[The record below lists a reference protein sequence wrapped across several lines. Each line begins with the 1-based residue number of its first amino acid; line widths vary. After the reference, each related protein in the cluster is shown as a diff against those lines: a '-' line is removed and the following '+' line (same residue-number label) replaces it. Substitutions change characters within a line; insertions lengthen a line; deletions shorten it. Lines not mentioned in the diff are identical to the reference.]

1 MKNAFSLLE
10 LIFAILIIG
19 IIASVAVPK
28 FIDSKDEALASTIK
42 RDIVSAT
49 TAIQSYA
56 MLDDNL
62 SNIDEAIVLSKA
74 NWTVVSSKAT
84 FKENSKI
91 CVTIEVK
98 TDASGSKT
106 LKIDIDDTSTGSVC
120 QKLLSDKYGIED
132 IDYKL

>member
-1 MKNAFSLLE
+1 MKNGFSLLE

-56 MLDDNL
+56 MLDSSL
-62 SNIDEAIVLSKA
+62 TNIDTAIVLSKTNWIVTAGKAVFNDAA
-74 NWTVVSSKAT
+74 NKA
-84 FKENSKI
+84 
-91 CVTIEVK
+91 CVTIEIKDLSNVK
-98 TDASGSKT
+98 S
-106 LKIDIDDTSTGSVC
+106 LVIDIDETSTDSVC
-120 QKLLSDKYGIED
+120 EKLEDDYDIED
-132 IDYKL
+132 ITYKL

>member
-49 TAIQSYA
+49 IAIQSYA
-56 MLDDNL
+56 LLDDTL
-62 SNIDEAIVLSKA
+62 TDIDKAITLSKT
-74 NWTVVSSKAT
+74 NWSVDAGKAVFNSPKDKACVS
-84 FKENSKI
+84 
-91 CVTIEVK
+91 IEIKDVNDVK
-98 TDASGSKT
+98 SLD
-106 LKIDIDDTSTGSVC
+106 IDIDETSSDSVC
-120 QKLLSDKYGIED
+120 KKLKDDYD
-132 IDYKL
+132 IVDITYAL

>member
-56 MLDDNL
+56 LLDDTL
-62 SNIDEAIVLSKA
+62 TDIDKAITLSKT
-74 NWTVVSSKAT
+74 NWTVTDGKAV
-84 FKENSKI
+84 FNSPKDKA
-91 CVTIEVK
+91 CVTIEIKDVSDVK
-98 TDASGSKT
+98 S
-106 LKIDIDDTSTGSVC
+106 LVIDIDETSTDFVC
-120 QKLLSDKYGIED
+120 EKLENDYD
-132 IDYKL
+132 IVDVSYKL